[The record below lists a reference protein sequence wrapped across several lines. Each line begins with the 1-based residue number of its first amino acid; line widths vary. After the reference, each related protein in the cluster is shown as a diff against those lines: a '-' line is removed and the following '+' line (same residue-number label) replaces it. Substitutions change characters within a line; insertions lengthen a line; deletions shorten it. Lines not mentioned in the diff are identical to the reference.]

1 MAENF
6 LTLDT
11 FKKGVTMYL
20 NNTQFGNA
28 ERDDLWQALTDAAR
42 ADNKLPAEITVKDI
56 MDGWTLEPGYPV
68 LKVVK
73 SEGSFIQ
80 LNQKRFYLN
89 PDVENPSNVTWT
101 VPINVAYPNSDVSDF
116 KTTVASEWM
125 LKSTKALNLE
135 IQHRPYVLNVQQT
148 GYYRVNYDEQNWND
162 LQEILLDD
170 HDKINELNRAQILDD
185 SLNLARSNQLDY
197 EIALGL
203 TEYLSNE
210 KNYIPWQSA
219 LKSFSFLDLMLN
231 DNSSLEE
238 YGYLKT
244 YLTNQLTPLFEELGF
259 EGHKDDTHVTILNR
273 RSVLTWLCRYGHE
286 ESVNKSR
293 ALFAEWMKNPDV
305 NTTISADLRDIVYS
319 TAIRLGGEGEWNFLW
334 DQFLKVQIDSERLK
348 LIYALGVST
357 NQKLIEKYLDETLGD
372 NLRLQDVIYVY
383 RGIGA
388 QAPGRRF
395 QFEWLQKNWDKLK
408 ESLEGRFD
416 DYMFNLI
423 SGYAAAANTEVEIQK
438 LEDFLEEK
446 TPELGSVISDIR
458 RSIETAKI
466 NQKWMNDNK
475 DKVSAWFKSRV
486 EEEPEP
492 SGSSKMNNLG
502 MIFSIFLLT
511 ILKTFAY

>member
-305 NTTISADLRDIVYS
+305 NTISADLRDVVYS

-466 NQKWMNDNK
+466 NQKWMNENK